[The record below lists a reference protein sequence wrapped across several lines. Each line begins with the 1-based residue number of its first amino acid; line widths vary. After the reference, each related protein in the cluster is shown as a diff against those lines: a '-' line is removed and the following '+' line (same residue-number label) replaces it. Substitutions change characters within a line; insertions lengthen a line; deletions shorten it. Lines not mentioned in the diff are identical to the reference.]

1 MKISTHTL
9 TTNICQIFIFLADE
23 TSKSLT
29 RIKNIPISCNLRF
42 FKQNCDLNVNVNL
55 RRLTV
60 VKSVVNRQ

>member
-29 RIKNIPISCNLRF
+29 RIKNIPISF

-55 RRLTV
+55 RRLIV